1 MTDDQKRIAAD
12 IDEDTHAILKEKLEY
27 GELSEVI
34 RDVANTIAFG
44 DGWDRRTVIDRRIE
58 QKRQELS
65 TLRDQRREI
74 NGKIESIEDRID
86 ELEDR
91 RERVETEAEQ
101 YTGAL
106 WSLEQSFRAGELGHL
121 DPEHGRVKSLA
132 NEFGKSP
139 ESVLDELRE
148 RNPDVPDYAF
158 KQKMHASRQFD
169 GLPEDRVKTPV
180 EQREEVSRR

>member
-1 MTDDQKRIAAD
+1 MSDDQKRIVAD

-27 GELSEVI
+27 GELSEVV

-65 TLRDQRREI
+65 TLRDRRREI
-74 NGKIESIEDRID
+74 NGEIESVEERID

-121 DPEHGRVKSLA
+121 DPQHGRVKSLA
-132 NEFGKSP
+132 KEFGKDP
-139 ESVLDELRE
+139 EAVMDQLRE
-148 RNPDVPDYAF
+148 RNPDVPSYAF
-158 KQKMHASRQFD
+158 EQRMHASRNFN
-169 GLPEDRVKTPV
+169 GLSEDRVKVPV
-180 EQREEVSRR
+180 EQREEVNRK